1 LYGLKYGNN
10 KGQEK
15 GEFLEHNANYR
26 NDDELCNFVTME
38 MFCGYCGYY
47 GEMVFV
53 HSHYQ
58 CPRCKNNIA
67 PCCEGEN
74 TNESDDKEV
83 ENPPQN
89 SDTILSSDS
98 PEETK

>member
-1 LYGLKYGNN
+1 M
-10 KGQEK
+10 
-15 GEFLEHNANYR
+15 
-26 NDDELCNFVTME
+26 EL
-38 MFCGYCGYY
+38 FCGYCGYY

-74 TNESDDKEV
+74 FQEPEAEEKKAEK
-83 ENPPQN
+83 
-89 SDTILSSDS
+89 DTSEDTET
-98 PEETK
+98 EE

>member
-1 LYGLKYGNN
+1 
-10 KGQEK
+10 
-15 GEFLEHNANYR
+15 
-26 NDDELCNFVTME
+26 ME
-38 MFCGYCGYY
+38 MFCGYCGYF

-74 TNESDDKEV
+74 MEESNDEDTGNSTQKNNKDSGKKTSDENE
-83 ENPPQN
+83 
-89 SDTILSSDS
+89 
-98 PEETK
+98 

>member
-1 LYGLKYGNN
+1 
-10 KGQEK
+10 
-15 GEFLEHNANYR
+15 
-26 NDDELCNFVTME
+26 ME

-74 TNESDDKEV
+74 FVEEEEDLDEQNKKSKEAEKELPESD
-83 ENPPQN
+83 ENVKP
-89 SDTILSSDS
+89 
-98 PEETK
+98 